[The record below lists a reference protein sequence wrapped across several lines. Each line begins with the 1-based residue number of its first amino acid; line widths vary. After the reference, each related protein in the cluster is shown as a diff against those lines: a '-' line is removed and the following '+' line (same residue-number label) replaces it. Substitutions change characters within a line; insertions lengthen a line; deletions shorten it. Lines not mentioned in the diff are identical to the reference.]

1 VEEVLFF
8 IFAKKTLTLLYADS
22 TAKRF
27 FPSAI
32 NESFAPGHL
41 HHAFMAPS
49 VADELKSLPADSGQ
63 TFSRTLSFP
72 FSSEPLPVIIRTGV
86 FEDRETL
93 EITIVF
99 MDAGYDRQFL
109 PRDELLRETE
119 NRLIISEKT
128 MATIIELAVDGIVII
143 DQTGIIQGFNR
154 AAEKMFQFSAAEAIG
169 RNVSILMPQP
179 HRDLHDGYL
188 ERYLQTGIPHIVG
201 IGREVE
207 ACRRDGSLFPIDL
220 AVGEVHLQSGSL
232 FTGFIRDLSENRKLE
247 SERNS
252 FFQMSLD
259 LFCILD
265 LDGSFR
271 RTNSQWYD
279 LMGYAYNEL
288 HGRCLGELIHPDD
301 CGTDKSLFVRETLTG
316 RDILGKVMRLQQK
329 DGSYRW
335 ILWNSTLDKRNQAVY
350 GVARDITEQKRILEE
365 LQAAKL
371 EAERSSQAKS
381 YFIAKMSHELRTP
394 LNSIIGFSRHL
405 QKTSEKSLSDKERL
419 YLERIVRNGSS
430 LLNLINSLLD
440 FSRSSRI
447 F

>member
-1 VEEVLFF
+1 
-8 IFAKKTLTLLYADS
+8 
-22 TAKRF
+22 
-27 FPSAI
+27 
-32 NESFAPGHL
+32 
-41 HHAFMAPS
+41 MAPS